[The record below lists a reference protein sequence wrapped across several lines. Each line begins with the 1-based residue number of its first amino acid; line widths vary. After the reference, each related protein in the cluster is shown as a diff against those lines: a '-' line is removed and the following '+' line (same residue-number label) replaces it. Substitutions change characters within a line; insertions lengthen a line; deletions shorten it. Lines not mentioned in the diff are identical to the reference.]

1 MEFLPLAIMMLSWGC
16 YCCEVT
22 VFPDFEPNEYL
33 FTTHADKGQERWAIY
48 AWALREIL
56 AKHGGF
62 GQCNIPVRS
71 KLALYK
77 WMTGGKG
84 AIDPLDL
91 EVDDLHQSML
101 MPAGAAAGGSV
112 LTRFNSKIDELEEL
126 ARDFDFQLISSD
138 YDNVQLF
145 K

>member
-1 MEFLPLAIMMLSWGC
+1 MPRGGTREAKEQAIKAIRDRQELIEETGEFNPFLIFPEGTTSNGSRIMPFKQGAFLTEKRIKPILMNYSQGTVSPALDIMEFLPLAIMMLSWGC

-62 GQCNIPVRS
+62 G
-71 KLALYK
+71 
-77 WMTGGKG
+77 
-84 AIDPLDL
+84 
-91 EVDDLHQSML
+91 
-101 MPAGAAAGGSV
+101 
-112 LTRFNSKIDELEEL
+112 
-126 ARDFDFQLISSD
+126 
-138 YDNVQLF
+138 
-145 K
+145 